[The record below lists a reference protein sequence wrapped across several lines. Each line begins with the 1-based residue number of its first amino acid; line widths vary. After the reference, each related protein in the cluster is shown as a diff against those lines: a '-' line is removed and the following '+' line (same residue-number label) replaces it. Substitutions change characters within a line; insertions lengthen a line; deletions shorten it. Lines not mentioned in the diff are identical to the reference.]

1 MLWLKRNLFFSLS
14 LLVIVGFFG
23 YGCFYLYSN
32 WAESAE
38 TQKALEETDANLRK
52 IYDSPGVFP
61 SKTNITLLR
70 DQEKELKQFIASAGA
85 AKTRIEFDARIS
97 PSNFKTLLD
106 NSLAELNKQADASR
120 ITVGQRDFSFSA
132 IKPLVSFPEGS
143 VPLLAEELAD
153 IKGLCAILFRS
164 EITSIDNLRRI
175 PVCKPDMDAQGSLDY
190 HPLPGRTNDLTADT
204 SMVYLVTFQGFSE
217 SLASVL
223 DNIQRSPNGLSIRLL
238 TVGPG
243 NLAKSTPVAPQPA
256 FAPQPA
262 VPFTRNPPPGAGSP
276 PLRGGAAPPPAR
288 RLDTLADEK
297 AFRVSMVI
305 EITKPM
311 LAAK

>member
-14 LLVIVGFFG
+14 LLVILGFFG

-32 WAESAE
+32 WAESGD
-38 TQKALEETDANLRK
+38 TQRALEETDSNLKK
-52 IYDSPGVFP
+52 IYESPGVFP
-61 SKTNITLLR
+61 SKTNITVLR
-70 DQEKELKQFIASAGA
+70 DQEKELKDFIAKANT
-85 AKTRIEFDARIS
+85 AKTRIEFDARIT

-106 NSLAELNKQADASR
+106 NSLADLNKQADASR
-120 ITVGQRDFSFSA
+120 ITIGQRDFSFSA

-153 IKGLCAILFRS
+153 IKALCAILFRS
-164 EITSIDNLRRI
+164 EITSVDNLRRI
-175 PVCKPDMDAQGSLDY
+175 PVCRPDAEAAGSVDY
-190 HPLPGRTNDLTADT
+190 HPLAGRTNELTGDAT
-204 SMVYLVTFQGFSE
+204 MVYLVTFQGFSE

-243 NLAKSTPVAPQPA
+243 NLAKSTPVATQPA
-256 FAPQPA
+256 FAPPPG
-262 VPFTRNPPPGAGSP
+262 VPFTRNAPPAAGGTPS
-276 PLRGGAAPPPAR
+276 RGGAAPTPTR

-305 EITKPM
+305 EISKPL